1 MRALPATLRSVM
13 MSAGLLLAAGCAAP
27 QRGFVFD
34 VAADMREFAPP
45 QHPGP
50 AYFSGVCAA
59 LRTLGPGA
67 FMVSPG
73 DVDPP
78 DRIQATLN
86 EAFGAGYT
94 WYPVVGNHEG
104 EQPQTLVYLRA
115 LNAGGRKL
123 PRVVR
128 AGPPGAVET
137 CYAFDYQ
144 NAHFVVLNE
153 YYDGKS
159 DMATDGD
166 VSDPLYQWLAE
177 DLAANRQ
184 PIIFVFGHEPTVAV
198 PDMDNGLVRHRGDSL
213 DAHEANNHRF
223 WSLLREHKVTAFI
236 CGHTHCTSLAKING
250 VWQVDSGHAR
260 GLGDE
265 GAASTFLKVYVLPA
279 GVRCD
284 IYRMI
289 DKDGRYALKHSAW
302 LN

>member
-1 MRALPATLRSVM
+1 MPTRLGSLWFVVVCSGMLFV
-13 MSAGLLLAAGCAAP
+13 AGCGAS

-34 VAADMREFAPP
+34 VAADMREFTAP

-50 AYFSGVCAA
+50 AYFDGVCAA
-59 LRTLGPGA
+59 LQRLGPGA

-73 DVDPP
+73 DEDPP
-78 DRIQATLN
+78 ERVRATLDSTL
-86 EAFGAGYT
+86 GADYT

-104 EQPQTLVYLRA
+104 EQPQTLEYLRK

-123 PRVVR
+123 PRIVR

-137 CYAFDYQ
+137 CYAFDYR

-153 YYDGKS
+153 YYDGRT

-166 VSDPLYQWLAE
+166 VPDALYQWLAE
-177 DLAANRQ
+177 DLAANRR
-184 PIIFVFGHEPTVAV
+184 PIVFVFGHEPTVAV
-198 PDMDNGLVRHRGDSL
+198 PDIDNGLVRHRGDSL
-213 DAHEANNHRF
+213 DAHEANNYRF
-223 WSLLREHKVTAFI
+223 WSLLRQHKVTAFI
-236 CGHTHCTSLAKING
+236 CGHTHCASLTKING

-265 GAASTFLKVYVLPA
+265 GASSTFVRVHVLPA

-284 IYRMI
+284 MYRMTG
-289 DKDGRYALKHSAW
+289 KDGHYALRHSAW
-302 LN
+302 LS